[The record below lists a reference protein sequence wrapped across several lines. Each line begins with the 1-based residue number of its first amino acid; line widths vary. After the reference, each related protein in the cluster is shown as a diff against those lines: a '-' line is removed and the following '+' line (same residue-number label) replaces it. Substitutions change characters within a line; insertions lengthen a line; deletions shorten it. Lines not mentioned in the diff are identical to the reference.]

1 MAKGKKDKK
10 GKKDTTR
17 EIHNKRAEF
26 EYFFVSTFEAGIALQ
41 GTEIKSIRT
50 GGSVNLKDAYCV
62 FRGNEL
68 YAKSI
73 HISPYKHGTY
83 NNHEARRDRKL
94 LLRKIELR
102 KLLRKVKEKGASIIP
117 FRLYF
122 TERGFVKIEIALT
135 KGKKSYD
142 KRHSIKERE
151 NKRDL
156 ARLNKIRLS

>member
-1 MAKGKKDKK
+1 MAKDKK
-10 GKKDTTR
+10 KTTR

-26 EYFFVSTFEAGIALQ
+26 EYFFVSTYEAGIMLA

-50 GGSVNLKDAYCV
+50 GGSVNLKDAYCL
-62 FRGNEL
+62 FINNEL
-68 YAKSI
+68 YVRSL

-94 LLRKIELR
+94 LLKKLELK

-122 TERGFVKIEIALT
+122 TERGFVKLEIALT

-142 KRHSIKERE
+142 KRHAIKERE
-151 NKRDL
+151 NKRDM
-156 ARLNKIRLS
+156 ARLNKMKL

>member
-1 MAKGKKDKK
+1 MAKGKKVKKDKK
-10 GKKDTTR
+10 STTR

-26 EYFFVSTFEAGIALQ
+26 EYFFVSTFEAGIMLQ

-62 FRGNEL
+62 FRNNEL

-73 HISPYKHGTY
+73 HISPYKHGNQ
-83 NNHEARRDRKL
+83 NNHEDRRDRKL
-94 LLRKIELR
+94 LLRRVELR

-142 KRHSIKERE
+142 KRHSIKEKE

-156 ARLNKIRLS
+156 ARMNKIRLS

>member
-1 MAKGKKDKK
+1 MAKEKKKK
-10 GKKDTTR
+10 TTR

-26 EYFFVSTFEAGIALQ
+26 EYFFVSQFEAGIMLT

-50 GGSVNLKDAYCV
+50 GGTVNLKDAYCL
-62 FRGNEL
+62 FIKNEL
-68 YAKSI
+68 YVRSLY
-73 HISPYKHGTY
+73 ISPYKHGTY
-83 NNHEARRDRKL
+83 NNHDGRRDRKL
-94 LLRKIELR
+94 LLKKLELR

-122 TERGFVKIEIALT
+122 TDRGFVKLEIALT

-142 KRHSIKERE
+142 KRHAIKERE

-156 ARLNKIRLS
+156 ARLNKIRL